1 MSLLLKDPS
10 ATLDYSVDWGADY
23 LAGDVLTE
31 SSWTVS
37 PAETG
42 GVSIQSTRFDLGS
55 SSVEVG
61 GGIAGRTYR
70 LTNHVVT
77 AQGREGL
84 GRRRCGRSSKSR

>member
-1 MSLLLKDPS
+1 MTLLLKDPE
-10 ATLDYSVDWGADY
+10 AALDYAVDWGADY

-37 PAETG
+37 PAEPG
-42 GVSIQSTRFDLGS
+42 GISILSSRFDLLQ

-61 GGIAGRTYR
+61 GGVPGRVYR

-77 AQGREGL
+77 AAEREDS
-84 GRRRCGRSSKSR
+84 RSIILRVEKR

>member
-1 MSLLLKDPS
+1 MTLLLKDPE

-37 PAETG
+37 PAEAG
-42 GVSIQSTRFDLGS
+42 GVSIVSSRFDLLQS
-55 SSVEVG
+55 TVEVSG
-61 GGIAGRTYR
+61 GVAGRIYR

-77 AQGREGL
+77 AEGREDS
-84 GRRRCGRSSKSR
+84 RSIMLRVEKR